1 MLKREQQEDTS
12 RWQLGKYVKLRATC
26 MSSSHLNE
34 VSGLSVQDTLLP
46 IKRKF
51 PCFTVSW
58 KKKLYTRDSMSIR
71 LEIVMVITTVM
82 MKNED
87 GSALEFMIM

>member
-1 MLKREQQEDTS
+1 MAAWKIY
-12 RWQLGKYVKLRATC
+12 KA
-26 MSSSHLNE
+26 
-34 VSGLSVQDTLLP
+34 SGDLHVFESPQRGFQTFVN
-46 IKRKF
+46 INF
-51 PCFTVSW
+51 PKFTVSW
-58 KKKLYTRDSMSIR
+58 KKKLYIMRDSMSIR